1 MRRRDGGAG
10 REWEGKDG
18 EEEEEE
24 EEEGEP
30 ERARHCLEAVW

>member
-1 MRRRDGGAG
+1 M
-10 REWEGKDG
+10 G
-18 EEEEEE
+18 ETGIAAVFGLVDKEEEE

>member
-1 MRRRDGGAG
+1 M
-10 REWEGKDG
+10 G
-18 EEEEEE
+18 ETGIAAVFGLVDKEEEEE

>member
-1 MRRRDGGAG
+1 MGETGIAAG
-10 REWEGKDG
+10 FGLVDK
-18 EEEEEE
+18 EEEE